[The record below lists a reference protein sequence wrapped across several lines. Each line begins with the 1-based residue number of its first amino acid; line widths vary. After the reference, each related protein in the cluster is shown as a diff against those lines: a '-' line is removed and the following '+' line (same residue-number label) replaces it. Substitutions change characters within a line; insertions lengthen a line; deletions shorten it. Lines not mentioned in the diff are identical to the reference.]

1 MAGVGR
7 LDTVGAYHGERV
19 DDEAIVSE
27 LKKHAEDGIY
37 QDLGTL

>member
-27 LKKHAEDGIY
+27 LKKHEGGIY